1 MNFEVNGIPYLLTFD
16 ANASQWCLLTPSRH
30 GIEALEIHDD
40 GGLLT
45 TAVPAPRGGTHKV
58 VN

>member
-16 ANASQWCLLTPSRH
+16 ANAAQWCLLTPSRH
-30 GIEALEIHDD
+30 GVEELEIHDD

-45 TAVPAPRGGTHKV
+45 SAVPASGKGKRQTI
-58 VN
+58 N

>member
-16 ANASQWCLLTPSRH
+16 AQAAQWCLLTPSRE

-45 TAVPAPRGGTHKV
+45 TAVPAPGGGRRT